1 MQKQRQLI
9 SEVKLRIRGI
19 GKQIAD
25 LKREKYILEQLI
37 MQDAYITAQRKKNLN
52 LKLIT
57 RLKHGQGHK
66 NNLLKAAI
74 NGIRDN

>member
-1 MQKQRQLI
+1 MRKQRQLI

-25 LKREKYILEQLI
+25 LRCEKYILEQFI

-52 LKLIT
+52 QKLT
-57 RLKHGQGHK
+57 NRLKKGQGHK
-66 NNLLKAAI
+66 NSLLKAAI